1 MKRKV
6 TRNETDSKKELND
19 AIRKKRM
26 ESWRQRAFDSS
37 LLLTLYFTY
46 SILSSFPHLSH
57 PVAQCNPL
65 HFVFLYHTMRH
76 RITAET
82 NSSAHIHT
90 HAHTHTHIHTHTP
103 TLTHSP
109 TRLHMRTYWWL
120 TALNSTSHLT
130 SNHAMPIYASGKAN
144 PENPVKMVRS
154 RFTALV
160 YKVRTVL
167 TVHHTTQHS
176 TTLHYLRLHFH
187 HWPYLL
193 VYRSIYLSIYL
204 SCIYYAFLS
213 IMRYISL
220 CYD

>member
-82 NSSAHIHT
+82 NSSP
-90 HAHTHTHIHTHTP
+90 HIHTHTH
-103 TLTHSP
+103 THTHTHSLTHS
-109 TRLHMRTYWWL
+109 L
-120 TALNSTSHLT
+120 THAHILMVNSAQLNITPHIKPRNAYICIRKSK
-130 SNHAMPIYASGKAN
+130 PRESG
-144 PENPVKMVRS
+144 
-154 RFTALV
+154 
-160 YKVRTVL
+160 
-167 TVHHTTQHS
+167 
-176 TTLHYLRLHFH
+176 
-187 HWPYLL
+187 
-193 VYRSIYLSIYL
+193 
-204 SCIYYAFLS
+204 
-213 IMRYISL
+213 
-220 CYD
+220 